1 MVTVNQLMN
10 YPELNDSLHQLA
22 STFPYTEHSMTK
34 FEDKRNNNGNSSN
47 NKDINVIT
55 ATQIIVLLL
64 FAFGIFFA
72 LLIYCKTCNRSN
84 RARYSDQSRY
94 GNNDDDQQTD
104 TDSLYS
110 HAINESR
117 QRPPSYS
124 EACNAP
130 PLYGSPFN
138 RASMLEAPP
147 VYPDTPKLSDR
158 VHGQGFP
165 VTHHI

>member
-1 MVTVNQLMN
+1 MD
-10 YPELNDSLHQLA
+10 YPELNDSLRQLA
-22 STFPYTEHSMTK
+22 STLPYTEHSMTK
-34 FEDKRNNNGNSSN
+34 YGDKPNNNNDNSSGN
-47 NKDINVIT
+47 NKDISVIT

-64 FAFGIFFA
+64 FAFGILFA
-72 LLIYCKTCNRSN
+72 LLIYCKTCNRSSQS
-84 RARYSDQSRY
+84 RYSDQSRY
-94 GNNDDDQQTD
+94 GDNDDDQQTD
-104 TDSLYS
+104 ADSLYS

-165 VTHHI
+165 VIHHI